1 MKVKEWKTNGRS
13 RWVVDGRQ
21 NGKRKRI
28 QFDTK
33 TQAET
38 WLKAENKDTTQSA
51 WWLDL
56 KNGERADIMNAF
68 ERSREMG
75 FSLLDAVHYYGVQ
88 GRGKTFLK
96 KMSLKEAVGDLGG
109 DKRFKD
115 YNQGESRPS
124 GFLAA
129 KARKG
134 CTPRSLSTLGC
145 VVHNFM
151 DFVGGDTQCATI
163 TPEDIE
169 DWLDAG
175 GIKGSHWK
183 NNTKLGYTRDVKNL
197 FNWLIRQDVLKEN
210 PVNKIEQIMVG
221 EFEPQILTVDQSRE
235 FMEVTR
241 EHDPELLTAA
251 ALNLFCGIRPSEVR
265 RLGEQNISIE
275 QGEVELK
282 GKQTKTRRKR
292 FVDMSDNCVAWM
304 KLGAELPIS
313 NLNPRWSALTKTV
326 KAKWGIDKW
335 PHDCLRHSFCSYYLA
350 HHEDAAKTALQAG
363 HTESVLFQHYRKMVR
378 REDAEKFWGIFPRG

>member
-1 MKVKEWKTNGRS
+1 MFVYSIFHPVKVKEWKTNGCS

-33 TQAET
+33 GQAET
-38 WLKAENKDTTQSA
+38 WLKAEEKDTTQSA

-75 FSLLDAVHYYGVQ
+75 FSLLDTVQ
-88 GRGKTFLK
+88 FYSMRGIGKTFLK

-115 YNQGESRPS
+115 YNQVESRPS

-134 CTPRSLSTLGC
+134 CTHRSLSTLGC
-145 VVHNFM
+145 VVHNFRN
-151 DFVGGDTQCATI
+151 FVGGNTQCATI

-197 FNWLIRQDVLKEN
+197 FNWLIKQDVVKEN
-210 PVNKIEQIMVG
+210 PANKLEEIMVG
-221 EFEPQILTVDQSRE
+221 EYEPQILTVDQSRE

-241 EHDPELLTAA
+241 EHDAGGVLADTGQDFE
-251 ALNLFCGIRPSEVR
+251 
-265 RLGEQNISIE
+265 
-275 QGEVELK
+275 
-282 GKQTKTRRKR
+282 
-292 FVDMSDNCVAWM
+292 
-304 KLGAELPIS
+304 GAVLEGVLV
-313 NLNPRWSALTKTV
+313 V
-326 KAKWGIDKW
+326 K
-335 PHDCLRHSFCSYYLA
+335 P
-350 HHEDAAKTALQAG
+350 
-363 HTESVLFQHYRKMVR
+363 
-378 REDAEKFWGIFPRG
+378 